1 MGLIGLSFIVAS
13 VVYVIICPPSWLPP
27 ALLSWLPRSST
38 SAMTDA
44 RRRDEKSPSSPPP
57 TIVEPC
63 EMDRAAAMS
72 PPPVPTIAEPCEDRA
87 AMPPPPPSPPQ
98 PPKSVVFQPPSIAVE
113 PDKQPESPTT
123 PKAAAAQLP
132 PPPPTFSLSTDSMLP
147 PPPRPTPS
155 SSSSSSSSMMPPPPP
170 PPSRLS
176 SAAPRPPTLGHFP
189 AANSAQRA
197 RAPFLPDRGP
207 RSSSSSSSSSSSGL
221 APPPTHT
228 SIPTKPS
235 RQITLEPGHSPLDWA
250 RLSGGPG
257 ADLRGVPAAT
267 PYLRVTPSMLRRQT
281 GRRGTDAWMALGGKV
296 YNVTPYAKFHPGGV
310 PELMRGAARDGTRLF
325 AEVHPWVNYENMLT
339 ACLVGILVEEPG
351 PAAGG
356 GGGGGGGGQPQSD
369 MEAMD

>member
-1 MGLIGLSFIVAS
+1 MGLIGLSLIVAS
-13 VVYVIICPPSWLPP
+13 VVYVIIRPPSWLPP

-38 SAMTDA
+38 TVAAAITDT
-44 RRRDEKSPSSPPP
+44 RHRDEKGPSTRPTPPPPPPPAP
-57 TIVEPC
+57 TIVEPR
-63 EMDRAAAMS
+63 DAG
-72 PPPVPTIAEPCEDRA
+72 RA
-87 AMPPPPPSPPQ
+87 AMPPPPPPPM
-98 PPKSVVFQPPSIAVE
+98 PKAAVVQPPSIAVE
-113 PDKQPESPTT
+113 SDKQPESPTT
-123 PKAAAAQLP
+123 PKAAAVQQLP
-132 PPPPTFSLSTDSMLP
+132 PPPTFPLSTDAMP

-155 SSSSSSSSMMPPPPP
+155 SASSMMPPPPP
-170 PPSRLS
+170 PRL
-176 SAAPRPPTLGHFP
+176 SAAPRPPTLGQFP

-197 RAPFLPDRGP
+197 RAPIPNRGP
-207 RSSSSSSSSSSSGL
+207 RSSSSSGL

-228 SIPTKPS
+228 SVPTTKPS
-235 RQITLEPGHSPLDWA
+235 RQVTLEPGHSPLDWA

-325 AEVHPWVNYENMLT
+325 GEVHPWVNYENMLT

-351 PAAGG
+351 PAGD
-356 GGGGGGGGQPQSD
+356 GGGGGGGGQTQSD

>member
-1 MGLIGLSFIVAS
+1 MGLIGLSLIVAS
-13 VVYVIICPPSWLPP
+13 VVYVIIRPPSWLPP

-38 SAMTDA
+38 VGAAITDT
-44 RRRDEKSPSSPPP
+44 RHRDEKGPSTRPTPPPPPPPPAP
-57 TIVEPC
+57 TIVEPR
-63 EMDRAAAMS
+63 DAG
-72 PPPVPTIAEPCEDRA
+72 RA
-87 AMPPPPPSPPQ
+87 AMPPPP
-98 PPKSVVFQPPSIAVE
+98 KAVVVQPPSIAVE
-113 PDKQPESPTT
+113 SDKQPESPTT
-123 PKAAAAQLP
+123 PKAAAVQL
-132 PPPPTFSLSTDSMLP
+132 PPPPTFSLSTDSMP
-147 PPPRPTPS
+147 PPPPLRPTPS
-155 SSSSSSSSMMPPPPP
+155 TSSSASSMMPPPPP
-170 PPSRLS
+170 PRL
-176 SAAPRPPTLGHFP
+176 SAAPRPPTLGQFP

-197 RAPFLPDRGP
+197 RAPIPNRGP
-207 RSSSSSSSSSSSGL
+207 RSSSSSSGL

-228 SIPTKPS
+228 SVPTTKPS
-235 RQITLEPGHSPLDWA
+235 RQVTLEPGHSPLDWA

-325 AEVHPWVNYENMLT
+325 GEVHPWVNYENMLT

-351 PAAGG
+351 PAGDGG
-356 GGGGGGGGQPQSD
+356 SGGGGGQTQSD

>member
-13 VVYVIICPPSWLPP
+13 VVYVIIRPPSWLPP

-38 SAMTDA
+38 AAAAMTDA
-44 RRRDEKSPSSPPP
+44 RQRDEKSPSSPPP
-57 TIVEPC
+57 TIVEPR
-63 EMDRAAAMS
+63 EMGRAAAMS

-87 AMPPPPPSPPQ
+87 AMPPPPPQ
-98 PPKSVVFQPPSIAVE
+98 PPKPVVVQPPSIAVE

-132 PPPPTFSLSTDSMLP
+132 PPPPTFSLSTDSMPP

-155 SSSSSSSSMMPPPPP
+155 SSSSTSSMMPPPP

-197 RAPFLPDRGP
+197 RAPILPDRGP
-207 RSSSSSSSSSSSGL
+207 RSSSSSSSSSSGL

-228 SIPTKPS
+228 SVPTKPS

-351 PAAGG
+351 PAAGS
-356 GGGGGGGGQPQSD
+356 GGGGGGQPQSD

>member
-1 MGLIGLSFIVAS
+1 MGLIGLSLIVAS
-13 VVYVIICPPSWLPP
+13 VVYVIIRPPSWLPP

-38 SAMTDA
+38 VGAAITDT
-44 RRRDEKSPSSPPP
+44 RHRDEKGPSTRPTPPPPPAP
-57 TIVEPC
+57 TIVEPR
-63 EMDRAAAMS
+63 DAG
-72 PPPVPTIAEPCEDRA
+72 RA
-87 AMPPPPPSPPQ
+87 AMPPPPP
-98 PPKSVVFQPPSIAVE
+98 PKAAVVQPPSVAVE
-113 PDKQPESPTT
+113 SDKQPESPTT
-123 PKAAAAQLP
+123 PKAAAVQLP
-132 PPPPTFSLSTDSMLP
+132 PPPTLSLSTDSMP

-155 SSSSSSSSMMPPPPP
+155 SASSMMPPPPP
-170 PPSRLS
+170 PRL
-176 SAAPRPPTLGHFP
+176 SAAPRPPTLGQFP

-197 RAPFLPDRGP
+197 RAPIPNRGP
-207 RSSSSSSSSSSSGL
+207 RFSSSSSSSSSGL

-228 SIPTKPS
+228 SVPTTKPS
-235 RQITLEPGHSPLDWA
+235 RQVTLEPGHSPLDWA

-325 AEVHPWVNYENMLT
+325 GEVHPWVNYENMLT

-351 PAAGG
+351 PAGDGG
-356 GGGGGGGGQPQSD
+356 GGGGGCGQTQSD

>member
-1 MGLIGLSFIVAS
+1 MGLIGLSLIVAS
-13 VVYVIICPPSWLPP
+13 VVYVIIRPPSWLPP
-27 ALLSWLPRSST
+27 TLLSWLPRSST
-38 SAMTDA
+38 AAAAMTDA
-44 RRRDEKSPSSPPP
+44 RRRDERSPSSPPP
-57 TIVEPC
+57 TIVEPR

-98 PPKSVVFQPPSIAVE
+98 PPKSVVVQPPSIAVE

-132 PPPPTFSLSTDSMLP
+132 PPPPTFSLSTDSMPP
-147 PPPRPTPS
+147 PPPRPTPPS
-155 SSSSSSSSMMPPPPP
+155 SSSTSSMMPPP

-197 RAPFLPDRGP
+197 RAPILPDRGP
-207 RSSSSSSSSSSSGL
+207 RSSSSSSSSSSGL

-281 GRRGTDAWMALGGKV
+281 GRRGSDAWMALGGKV

-356 GGGGGGGGQPQSD
+356 GGGGGGQPQSD

>member
-1 MGLIGLSFIVAS
+1 MGLIGLSLIVAS
-13 VVYVIICPPSWLPP
+13 VVYVIIRPPSWLPP

-38 SAMTDA
+38 AATITDSA
-44 RRRDEKSPSSPPP
+44 RRRDEKSPSSPPAP
-57 TIVEPC
+57 TIIEPC
-63 EMDRAAAMS
+63 EMDRAVILS

-87 AMPPPPPSPPQ
+87 AMPPPPPPQ
-98 PPKSVVFQPPSIAVE
+98 PPKSVVVQPPSIAVE

-132 PPPPTFSLSTDSMLP
+132 PPPPTFSLSTDSMP

-155 SSSSSSSSMMPPPPP
+155 TSSSSSASSMMPPPPP

-176 SAAPRPPTLGHFP
+176 AAAPRLPTLGHFP

-197 RAPFLPDRGP
+197 RAPILPDRGGP
-207 RSSSSSSSSSSSGL
+207 RPSSSTTSSSGL

-228 SIPTKPS
+228 SVPTKPS

-257 ADLRGVPAAT
+257 ADLRGLPAAT

-325 AEVHPWVNYENMLT
+325 GEVHPWVNYENMLT
-339 ACLVGILVEEPG
+339 ACLVGILVEEPA
-351 PAAGG
+351 PA
-356 GGGGGGGGQPQSD
+356 GGGGGGGQPQSD

>member
-1 MGLIGLSFIVAS
+1 MGLIGLSLIVAS
-13 VVYVIICPPSWLPP
+13 VVYVIIRPPSWLPP

-38 SAMTDA
+38 VGAAITDT
-44 RRRDEKSPSSPPP
+44 RHRDEKGPSTRPTPPPPPAP
-57 TIVEPC
+57 TIVEPR
-63 EMDRAAAMS
+63 DAG
-72 PPPVPTIAEPCEDRA
+72 RA
-87 AMPPPPPSPPQ
+87 AMPLPPPP
-98 PPKSVVFQPPSIAVE
+98 PPKAAVVQPPSIAVE
-113 PDKQPESPTT
+113 SDKQPQSPTT
-123 PKAAAAQLP
+123 PKAAAVQL
-132 PPPPTFSLSTDSMLP
+132 PPPPTFSLSTDSMP
-147 PPPRPTPS
+147 PPPRPIPSTS
-155 SSSSSSSSMMPPPPP
+155 SSSASSMMPPPPP
-170 PPSRLS
+170 PPPSRL
-176 SAAPRPPTLGHFP
+176 SAAPRPPTLGQFP

-197 RAPFLPDRGP
+197 RAPIPNRGP
-207 RSSSSSSSSSSSGL
+207 RSSSSSGL

-228 SIPTKPS
+228 SVPTTKPS
-235 RQITLEPGHSPLDWA
+235 RQVTLEPGHSPLDWA

-325 AEVHPWVNYENMLT
+325 GEVHPWVNYENMLT

-351 PAAGG
+351 PAGG
-356 GGGGGGGGQPQSD
+356 GGGGGGGGQTQSD